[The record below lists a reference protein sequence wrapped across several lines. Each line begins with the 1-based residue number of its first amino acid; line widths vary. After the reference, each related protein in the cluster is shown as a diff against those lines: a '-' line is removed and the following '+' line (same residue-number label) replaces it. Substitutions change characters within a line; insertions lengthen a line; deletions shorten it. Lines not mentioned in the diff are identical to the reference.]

1 MANSEEIIPIEFDIV
16 DGRTIRAGMNESN
29 SHAATGDQESPATR
43 ERIKLSANECLFFVQ
58 AMLKTIHE
66 LATNRFELQRR

>member
-29 SHAATGDQESPATR
+29 SYAATGDQQSPSDTR
-43 ERIKLSANECLFFVQ
+43 ED
-58 AMLKTIHE
+58 
-66 LATNRFELQRR
+66 